1 MNISNNINFKA
12 RKPEIRKAD
21 DIQRKAKAE
30 FPMLSSTYVDSFYKT
45 TGKYGRITQDR
56 INLYNH
62 LRQKILNLR
71 DNAREVFSVDKYIPY
86 VKKLDKVK
94 EAHIGNCMESA
105 SAAVTALIAN
115 GYTNTSRCS
124 LVLNADF
131 INKKSGEIEYSG
143 TTYLDH
149 SFALTD
155 MNTGKKN
162 IVVDPWLGFT
172 DSKEGAIARYKQMKT
187 DRDIR
192 SAIYDVANQY
202 FVGKNEMPFDEIEH
216 DYYIKTRIGI
226 EECGDVKDK
235 DIQNISDYAKE
246 HFPNLILEK

>member
-1 MNISNNINFKA
+1 MNISNDISFKA
-12 RKPEIRKAD
+12 RKTEIRKAD
-21 DIQRKAKAE
+21 DIQRKTKAE

-56 INLYNH
+56 INLYLH
-62 LRQKILNLR
+62 LKKKIFNLR
-71 DNAREVFSVDKYIPY
+71 DNTRESFSVDKYIPY
-86 VKKLDKVK
+86 VKKLGKVK
-94 EAHIGNCMESA
+94 EEHVGNCMESA
-105 SAAVTALIAN
+105 SAAVAALIAN

-131 INKKSGEIEYSG
+131 INKKSGEVEYSG
-143 TTYLDH
+143 TTSLDH

-155 MNTGKKN
+155 MNTGKGKN

-216 DYYIKTRIGI
+216 DYYIKTRIGF
-226 EECGDVKDK
+226 EECYDVRDK
-235 DIQNISDYAKE
+235 DIQNLSDYTKE
-246 HFPNLILEK
+246 HYPNLILK